1 MNYWLV
7 KTEPGEYSFD
17 DLVKA
22 KREVWDGVRNAAAL
36 QFIRQM
42 KKGDRVL
49 VYHSG
54 KDKSAVGIAEVVKG
68 AYPDPEQDDEKL
80 VVVDLKPI
88 ERLPNPVTLASIKAD
103 KAFADFHLVRIS
115 RLSIMPVPPTLW
127 KKILKMAGS

>member
-7 KTEPGEYSFD
+7 KSEPSEYSFD
-17 DLVKA
+17 DLVAA

-54 KDKSAVGIAEVVKG
+54 KDKSVVGIAEVAKG
-68 AYPDPEQDDEKL
+68 AYADPNQDDEKL
-80 VVVDLKPI
+80 AVVDLKPVK
-88 ERLPNPVTLASIKAD
+88 RLPNPVTLADIKAD

-115 RLSIMPVPPTLW
+115 RLSAMPVPANLW
-127 KKILKMAGS
+127 KRILSMSGT